1 MMNDQTLLIVGA
13 TSGIARAMAR
23 QAAAEGARLHLAAR
37 DTTALERIVR
47 DLRVRYRATVTCSRF
62 DAFAYETHATLV
74 RAAAEAMGRLDGVV
88 VAFGHLGD
96 QETAEQNFEV
106 AHSVINANYTGAV
119 SLLTHAA
126 NHLEAQ
132 GHGFIVGVASVAG
145 DRGRQSNY
153 IYGSAKG
160 AFALYLQGLRS
171 RLAKKGVHVMTVKP
185 GFVDTQMT
193 FGLPGLFLVA
203 SPARV
208 AADVWKGVR
217 KQRDVLYTPSFWRY
231 IMRII
236 RAVPEPI
243 FKKLSL

>member
-1 MMNDQTLLIVGA
+1 MMNDQAILIVGA
-13 TSGIARAMAR
+13 TSGIARAMAT
-23 QAAAEGARLHLAAR
+23 QAAREGARLHLAAR
-37 DTTALERIVR
+37 DVEALERIVR
-47 DLRVRYRATVTCSRF
+47 DLRVRFGATVTCSRF
-62 DAFAYETHATLV
+62 DALAYDTHAALLH
-74 RAAAEAMGRLDGVV
+74 AAATAMGRLDGVV
-88 VAFGHLGD
+88 AAFGALG
-96 QETAEQNFEV
+96 EQDTSEQDFDA
-106 AHSVINANYTGAV
+106 AHAVIGANYTGAV

-132 GHGFIVGVASVAG
+132 GHGFIIGVASVAG

-153 IYGSAKG
+153 VYGSAKG
-160 AFALYLQGLRS
+160 AFALFLQGLRN

-193 FGLPGLFLVA
+193 FGMPGLFLVA

-208 AADVWKGVR
+208 AADVWKALGKR
-217 KQRDVLYTPSFWRY
+217 RDVLYTPGFWRH
-231 IMRII
+231 IMRVI